1 MATLSTAWYCNRML
15 MREAV
20 GYTIREMRTE
30 QQLYGITVA
39 SLSNVSVAHLSD
51 TERGQKEMSS
61 ELLERVASALGVT
74 VGEILTRAGVVMTE
88 LDRLTG
94 ELDRPTVVV

>member
-1 MATLSTAWYCNRML
+1 ML

-30 QQLYGITVA
+30 QQLYGVTVA
-39 SLSNVSVAHLSD
+39 SLAHVAVGHLNNVEH
-51 TERGQKEMSS
+51 GKKEMSS

-74 VGEILTRAGVVMTE
+74 VGQILARAGVVMTE
-88 LDRLTG
+88 LDHLTG
-94 ELDRPTVVV
+94 ELDRPTVIV

>member
-1 MATLSTAWYCNRML
+1 ML

-20 GYTIREMRTE
+20 GYTIREMRT
-30 QQLYGITVA
+30 QRSLYGITVA
-39 SLSNVSVAHLSD
+39 HLANVSVAHLSD

-74 VGEILTRAGVVMTE
+74 VGEILTRAGRLLTG

-94 ELDRPTVVV
+94 ELDRPTVIV

>member
-1 MATLSTAWYCNRML
+1 ML

-30 QQLYGITVA
+30 RALYGVTVA
-39 SLSNVSVAHLSD
+39 SLASVSVAHLSD
-51 TERGQKEMSS
+51 TERGHKEMSS

-74 VGEILTRAGVVMTE
+74 VGQILARAGVVMTE
-88 LDRLTG
+88 LDTLTG

>member
-1 MATLSTAWYCNRML
+1 ML

-30 QQLYGITVA
+30 RSLYGTTVA
-39 SLSNVSVAHLSD
+39 SLANISNAHLSD
-51 TERGQKEMSS
+51 TEHGNKEMSS
-61 ELLERVASALGVT
+61 ELLERVASAMGVT
-74 VGEILTRAGVVMTE
+74 VGQILARAGKVMTE

-94 ELDRPTVVV
+94 ELDKPTVVV

>member
-1 MATLSTAWYCNRML
+1 ML

-30 QQLYGITVA
+30 RGLYGVTVA
-39 SLSNVSVAHLSD
+39 SLANISNAHLSD
-51 TERGQKEMSS
+51 TEHGNKEMSS
-61 ELLERVASALGVT
+61 ELLERVASALDTT
-74 VGEILTRAGVVMTE
+74 VGEILYRAGKVMNE

-94 ELDRPTVVV
+94 ELDKPTVVV